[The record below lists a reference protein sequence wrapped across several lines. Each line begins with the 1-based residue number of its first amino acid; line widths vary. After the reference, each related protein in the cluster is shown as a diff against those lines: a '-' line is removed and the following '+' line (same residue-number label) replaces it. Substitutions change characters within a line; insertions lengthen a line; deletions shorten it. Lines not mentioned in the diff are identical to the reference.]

1 MTEIIKIPNR
11 EELVEE
17 LKGSLMQITFT
28 KLDGTTRKL
37 RCTLHPLLTEH
48 VSPETKKKFP
58 KSQEVLPVWDVE
70 NGAWR
75 SFRVASVTHVQN
87 IGTIPKNAGEPN
99 LPKPEGEF
107 IEE

>member
-11 EELVEE
+11 EDLVKQLQEN
-17 LKGSLMQITFT
+17 LMQITFT
-28 KLDGTTRKL
+28 KLDGETRVLK
-37 RCTLHPLLTEH
+37 CTLHKALTQFVNE
-48 VSPETKKKFP
+48 ETKKKFP
-58 KSQEVLPVWDVE
+58 TNEEVIPVWDVE

-75 SFRVASVTHVQN
+75 SFRVAAVTKVIN
-87 IGTIPKNAGEPN
+87 IGKIPHNADRPN